1 MSVEETREPGSQ
13 LSLRLGHHSQA
24 GRRSVRNLPKSKIQ
38 ILTAHVLFCFVLFCY
53 MWDRQPA
60 RMATWPMSQAP
71 EARSRPSPRTWYG
84 RYTGP
89 LCVGYSQFGFRRLLP
104 ARTAQSAPF
113 RWPAVD
119 RCALQALPGSPR
131 GRTGTARALP
141 VPARRDPAPV
151 AGPPVTAVGM
161 HTLLCP
167 SAGSSPGLP
176 HW

>member
-1 MSVEETREPGSQ
+1 MSRSTENGRFREPTKQNKTRQIQS
-13 LSLRLGHHSQA
+13 A
-24 GRRSVRNLPKSKIQ
+24 GRVR
-38 ILTAHVLFCFVLFCY
+38 ILGDRRAMFCFVLFCFVLY
-53 MWDRQPA
+53 KRDRQPA

-71 EARSRPSPRTWYG
+71 GARSRPSPRTH
-84 RYTGP
+84 RAAIRP
-89 LCVGYSQFGFRRLLP
+89 PVRGYSQFEFRRLLP

-113 RWPAVD
+113 RWPTVD
-119 RCALQALPGSPR
+119 HCALQALPGSPK

>member
-1 MSVEETREPGSQ
+1 M
-13 LSLRLGHHSQA
+13 L
-24 GRRSVRNLPKSKIQ
+24 
-38 ILTAHVLFCFVLFCY
+38 CY

-113 RWPAVD
+113 RWPADTVVRSRRSPGPQRD
-119 RCALQALPGSPR
+119 ARVPLARCPYLHVGTPPQWPDHRLRLQECTPYYARLLEAPPGSPI
-131 GRTGTARALP
+131 GRFATRRDRDPPTRTLTGPPREPKKAPRALN
-141 VPARRDPAPV
+141 
-151 AGPPVTAVGM
+151 
-161 HTLLCP
+161 CP
-167 SAGSSPGLP
+167 SQSTVRA
-176 HW
+176 